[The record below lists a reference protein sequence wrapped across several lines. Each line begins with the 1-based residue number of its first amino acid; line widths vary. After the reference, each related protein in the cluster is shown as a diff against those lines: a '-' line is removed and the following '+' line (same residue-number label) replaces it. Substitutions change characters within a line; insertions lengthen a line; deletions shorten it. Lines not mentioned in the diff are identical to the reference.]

1 MEEEEVGS
9 MMEGNMEEEE
19 VGSMMEGHMEEKVG
33 SMMEGHMVVG
43 NMVVKGSPSN
53 HIRRHIPILL
63 R

>member
-19 VGSMMEGHMEEKVG
+19 VGSMMEGHM
-33 SMMEGHMVVG
+33 VVG

-53 HIRRHIPILL
+53 YIRRHIPILL